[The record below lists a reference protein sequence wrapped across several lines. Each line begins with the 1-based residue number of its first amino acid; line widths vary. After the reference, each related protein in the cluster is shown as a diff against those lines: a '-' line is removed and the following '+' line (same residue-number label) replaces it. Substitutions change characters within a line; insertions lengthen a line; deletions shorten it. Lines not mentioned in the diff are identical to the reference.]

1 MVFDLEG
8 LANSPPKSP
17 PLAEFRY
24 DFPQLQSIARY
35 EAIRLVPGEHLIAGA
50 GTLPVM
56 RSLIA
61 LTRELAHGFEDIEAI
76 VWPPARSVI
85 GRRFF
90 ESTSTAWLDGGA
102 FPALGL
108 TSFFETL
115 DGGLQS
121 VGLDYFIGQELRIE
135 PSLATEKGAATRLAI
150 RLVNQLVVMGG
161 IHESERVIAPD
172 GTRLVMR
179 PSRNKNFI
187 RVWGE

>member
-1 MVFDLEG
+1 
-8 LANSPPKSP
+8 
-17 PLAEFRY
+17 
-24 DFPQLQSIARY
+24 
-35 EAIRLVPGEHLIAGA
+35 
-50 GTLPVM
+50 
-56 RSLIA
+56 
-61 LTRELAHGFEDIEAI
+61 
-76 VWPPARSVI
+76 
-85 GRRFF
+85 
-90 ESTSTAWLDGGA
+90 
-102 FPALGL
+102 L